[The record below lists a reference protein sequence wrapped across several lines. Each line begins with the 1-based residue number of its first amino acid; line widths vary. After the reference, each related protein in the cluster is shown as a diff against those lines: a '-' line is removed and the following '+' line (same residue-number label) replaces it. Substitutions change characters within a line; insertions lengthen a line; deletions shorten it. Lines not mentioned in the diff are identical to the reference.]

1 MRDKYINMLIE
12 NANNQNS
19 KQIRVLE
26 RLLEIVT
33 SAYESANGGVNR
45 SLYLLENLEKR
56 LALEI
61 RGVFTAN
68 ELKCI
73 LDANNGTMISEPF
86 WGSQR
91 AMVIQMQDGD
101 EYDRIGE
108 KWGVSI
114 AEICT
119 KIQQLSPAAFLYFHE
134 EIYRFWNEPPAYG
147 SPAPELDF
155 FIEKYSSDDTPN
167 E

>member
-1 MRDKYINMLIE
+1 MIVE

-26 RLLEIVT
+26 RLLENIT
-33 SAYESANGGVNR
+33 SRYASANGGVNR
-45 SLYLLENLEKR
+45 ALYLLENLEKR
-56 LALEI
+56 LTAEI
-61 RGVFTAN
+61 RGLFT
-68 ELKCI
+68 EDQLKAI
-73 LDANNGTMISEPF
+73 LDANNGTLISEPF

-101 EYDRIGE
+101 EYDQLGK

-114 AEICT
+114 EAICN
-119 KIQQLSPAAFLYFHE
+119 KINKLSPAAFLYFHE

-147 SPAPELDF
+147 SPSPSITS
-155 FIEKYSSDDTPN
+155 FIEKYTSHGYDTPN